1 MVDATAHSD
10 AAPTGGPADSPE
22 RSAVGASPVGR
33 PDPRIATRARVC
45 ISSRCRRCRRN
56 KQLRH
61 RSPMAEPLRWALL
74 RRLLVFAEPA
84 TQSDDQR
91 TASDLPK
98 LDLHAKP
105 AAASFSGR
113 SCSVPCHVGRQ
124 PRGRIPVS
132 LIGNALLFRHEF
144 YGTG

>member
-33 PDPRIATRARVC
+33 PHPRIATRACVC

-61 RSPMAEPLRWALL
+61 RSPMAEPLRLALL

-84 TQSDDQR
+84 TPKRTSAQR
-91 TASDLPK
+91 RICRNSTCMPSPPRRVSQDGR
-98 LDLHAKP
+98 
-105 AAASFSGR
+105 AASY
-113 SCSVPCHVGRQ
+113 VM
-124 PRGRIPVS
+124 
-132 LIGNALLFRHEF
+132 LAGNLAGEYRCR
-144 YGTG
+144 